1 MVETSLLVFTPLVQT
16 SLSDSIIKSAQEPQ
30 KSHAR
35 WAIRRR
41 EPHAR
46 HRAALLGLKR
56 SQTSATEKT
65 GTPASRADWPTYCEI
80 FRPQSVGYLP
90 ALGVSPAH
98 LMWGL
103 TVTDWR
109 AYLTILGQFT

>member
-1 MVETSLLVFTPLVQT
+1 M
-16 SLSDSIIKSAQEPQ
+16 
-30 KSHAR
+30 R
-35 WAIRRR
+35 WAKNPTHGGPSDAAHAPGPGPL
-41 EPHAR
+41 PHAR
-46 HRAALLGLKR
+46 HRAALSGLKR

-98 LMWGL
+98 LMIL
-103 TVTDWR
+103 VAKSICTCDH
-109 AYLTILGQFT
+109 AYSSPRSTRGQNPGSDFATNII